1 MDNIDT
7 LHQIY
12 ALIDTL
18 EFEYLEEVKW
28 YVEEQIRTALMPKPG
43 KPRILGL
50 HAGLLIPSDDF
61 DEPLPDEFW
70 LGEDH
75 DDVSA

>member
-18 EFEYLEEVKW
+18 ELEYLEEVKW
-28 YVEEQIRTALMPKPG
+28 YVEEQTRTALMPKPG
-43 KPRILGL
+43 KPRVLGL
-50 HAGLLIPSDDF
+50 HANTGPFWMSDDF
-61 DEPLPDEFW
+61 NDPLPDEFW
-70 LGEDH
+70 LGEG
-75 DDVSA
+75 